1 MRITARAALLLATG
15 VLFLAGLV
23 LARPQGGD
31 AQVLTIP
38 VRGPVS
44 MLEGRGGN
52 VGVCAGP
59 DGVWIID
66 TQFADMAPKLQAAV
80 RELSKEP
87 LRFVI
92 NTHWHGDH
100 TGGNESFGALAP
112 LVAHARV
119 RGRMAQ
125 GRAGQAPAPAGA
137 LPSVTFEDGLRMY
150 ANGEDIEVRHVG
162 PAHTDG
168 DSIVWFH
175 TSNAVHLGDL
185 FFNGRFPFVD
195 LDSGGSVRGLTAA
208 VADLL
213 ALLPEDV
220 RIVPGH
226 GPLAGKAELREYHA
240 MLVDCQALVA
250 AAHAQKKDAATMKQE
265 KLLARYARWNWEF
278 IDEGKFIDTLAR
290 EAAQR

>member
-1 MRITARAALLLATG
+1 
-15 VLFLAGLV
+15 
-23 LARPQGGD
+23 
-31 AQVLTIP
+31 
-38 VRGPVS
+38 

-100 TGGNESFGALAP
+100 TGGNESFGTLAP
-112 LVAHARV
+112 LVAHAKV

-125 GRAGQAPAPAGA
+125 GRAGQAPAPARA

-226 GPLAGKAELREYHA
+226 GPLAGKPELREYHA
-240 MLVDCQALVA
+240 MLVDCQARVA
-250 AAHAQKKDAATMKQE
+250 EAHAQKKDAATMKQE